1 LNAAGGLV
9 TSNDFVANATP
20 ATGTVVCPFPGVSA
34 ACGKTYSVPWYR
46 LRPGIVLAPGHGE
59 LLTNRSGYEQ
69 RYTGFQVTA
78 NKRLADRWMM
88 KGSFAWNNPRRHI
101 ADASAAIQDPTST
114 QGEAGYYS
122 FIGPTEQNA
131 PYAVGSGGG
140 SGAKGDVFINSMW
153 QFNIA
158 GLYQFPMGINV
169 AANLLGRQGYPDVY
183 YHRLANPD
191 LFTTFKRVKP
201 FGVDDFRNPNVYTL
215 DGRVEKEFGTRT
227 RKVVILAES
236 FNMLNRADIL
246 QVNERVNQASS
257 NQVREILSP
266 RIIRFGARFTF

>member
-1 LNAAGGLV
+1 MAFIHEDFLLHTKTARRLYHQFAAAEPIL
-9 TSNDFVANATP
+9 DYHCHLP
-20 ATGTVVCPFPGVSA
+20 P
-34 ACGKTYSVPWYR
+34 
-46 LRPGIVLAPGHGE
+46 
-59 LLTNRSGYEQ
+59 
-69 RYTGFQVTA
+69 
-78 NKRLADRWMM
+78 
-88 KGSFAWNNPRRHI
+88 
-101 ADASAAIQDPTST
+101 QD
-114 QGEAGYYS
+114 
-122 FIGPTEQNA
+122 
-131 PYAVGSGGG
+131 
-140 SGAKGDVFINSMW
+140 
-153 QFNIA
+153 
-158 GLYQFPMGINV
+158 V

-266 RIIRFGARFTF
+266 RIIRFGIRYTF